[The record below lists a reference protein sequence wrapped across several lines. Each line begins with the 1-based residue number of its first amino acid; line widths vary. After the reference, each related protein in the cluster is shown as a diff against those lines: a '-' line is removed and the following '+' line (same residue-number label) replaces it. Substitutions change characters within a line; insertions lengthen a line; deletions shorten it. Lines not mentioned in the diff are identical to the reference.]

1 MTATYIYV
9 KCDHAVCS
17 KTPEHHERC
26 ARRNSFVYIYIGF
39 PGPRSS
45 NEFKPVGVSSRTN
58 IKFVVLSLITCPY
71 KNLLTAE
78 LDFAGGDKPL
88 EKLKPLD
95 SDEVIG
101 YQNALAD
108 LVKTV
113 SVAHFVGKT
122 PTDFRA

>member
-1 MTATYIYV
+1 M
-9 KCDHAVCS
+9 
-17 KTPEHHERC
+17 RC
-26 ARRNSFVYIYIGF
+26 AAKHLNIMSAALAGTHLYIYIGF